1 LSVRVLVAALVVQ
14 LVLGTALVLVAV
26 NGFPTFGTAP
36 AASAFDGAEAFADT
50 RTIIGFGPRPAGS
63 PAARRLAGWLRE
75 RLPQGRIER
84 ARGGLRNVVASL
96 PGRRPATLLAAHYDT
111 KDLPAFVGA
120 NDGAA
125 GSAVV
130 LEVARVLA
138 EAERPRGAPELRFV
152 LFDGEESPRGVS
164 DAARA
169 FARRGLRGSK
179 AYALRHGH
187 ELGSAIVVDF
197 VGQTAARWRREAGS
211 DPALWRRLRAAAE
224 RAGVGDR
231 FPSGTAPA
239 VLDDHTPL
247 RARGI
252 PAVDVIDFRYA
263 CFHRR
268 CDTLTRIDETS
279 LDAVGEALVE
289 LLR

>member
-1 LSVRVLVAALVVQ
+1 LSVRVLVAVLVVQ
-14 LVLGTALVLVAV
+14 LVLGTALVVVAV

-36 AASAFDGAEAFADT
+36 AASAFDSGEAFADT
-50 RTIIGFGPRPAGS
+50 RTIVGFGPRPAGS

-75 RLPQGRIER
+75 RVPQGRVEQVG
-84 ARGGLRNVVASL
+84 GGLRNVVGML

-111 KDLPAFVGA
+111 KDLPGFVGA

-130 LEVARVLA
+130 LEVARVLG
-138 EAERPRGAPELRFV
+138 EEPRPRGARELRFA
-152 LFDGEESPRGVS
+152 LFDGEESPRGTPDTS
-164 DAARA
+164 RA
-169 FARRGLRGSK
+169 FARGGLRGSK
-179 AYALRHGH
+179 AYALRHAG
-187 ELGSAIVVDF
+187 ELGSVIVVDF
-197 VGQTAARWRREAGS
+197 VGQRGARWRREAGS
-211 DPALWRRLRAAAE
+211 DPALWRRVRAAAD

-231 FPSGTAPA
+231 FPGGTAPA
-239 VLDDHTPL
+239 VLDDHTPF
-247 RARGI
+247 RRRGI
-252 PAVDVIDFRYA
+252 HAADVIDFRYS

-268 CDTLTRIDETS
+268 CDTLSRIDETS